1 MSSILICISPAES
14 HVAPILDV
22 VRAFASRDHRVR
34 VLTGARFGDRVRAL
48 GAEPIAFPRDA
59 DILDELDTRERP
71 RGRRAIN
78 EGLTDG
84 FIRPARAQLPS
95 LRAAIAAEH
104 TDAIVIDPTILAAQ
118 LLGEDR
124 PVLACCGIF
133 PLTVSSVDTAP
144 FGLGMA
150 PPRNAFE
157 RARSR
162 TMTWMARKL
171 ILAGVHRDLDAFY
184 RENGMPGLGDL
195 FFTDYIFQPGVV
207 DLHAQFTVSSFEYP
221 RSDLPAHVRFYG
233 PLRPPT
239 ATSRSLP
246 EWWDDLDDSRP
257 VVHVSQGTVG
267 NTDFS
272 ELVAPTLEALADEPV
287 TVVVTTGRGTDGRSV
302 GELPSLP
309 ANAVAADF
317 IPYGALMDRTSVF
330 VTNGGYGGLQLAL
343 AAGVPIVI
351 AGDTEDKIETSARV
365 AWSGAGVSLKTG
377 RPTASVVRTAVRQ
390 VLEDPSYREA
400 AARIGRDIAAS
411 PGAGGM
417 VADVEQLIAERA
429 VAADGSAGTARGAAE

>member
-1 MSSILICISPAES
+1 
-14 HVAPILDV
+14 
-22 VRAFASRDHRVR
+22 
-34 VLTGARFGDRVRAL
+34 
-48 GAEPIAFPRDA
+48 
-59 DILDELDTRERP
+59 
-71 RGRRAIN
+71 
-78 EGLTDG
+78 
-84 FIRPARAQLPS
+84 
-95 LRAAIAAEH
+95 
-104 TDAIVIDPTILAAQ
+104 
-118 LLGEDR
+118 
-124 PVLACCGIF
+124 
-133 PLTVSSVDTAP
+133 
-144 FGLGMA
+144 
-150 PPRNAFE
+150 
-157 RARSR
+157 
-162 TMTWMARKL
+162 
-171 ILAGVHRDLDAFY
+171 
-184 RENGMPGLGDL
+184 MPGLGDL

-267 NTDFS
+267 NADFS

-317 IPYGALMDRTSVF
+317 IPYGTLMDRTSVF

-377 RPTASVVRTAVRQ
+377 RPTATAVRTAVRQ

-417 VADVEQLIAERA
+417 VADVERLIAERA
-429 VAADGSAGTARGAAE
+429 VAADGSAGTARGVAE